1 VRALQVTTQ
10 AAGVFLAAAQQPLR
24 RIIIIFWNYDDAG
37 KLPTFAE
44 FVIAE
49 LWLYF
54 LDNILPVYSDFS
66 FVLL

>member
-49 LWLYF
+49 L
-54 LDNILPVYSDFS
+54 
-66 FVLL
+66 